1 MGLLLNG
8 QRTWKRLRYVLNAF
22 ALFSTGRSCLQESQ
36 APETRGRVWSNRDL
50 PSVEKDQVMERVL
63 KLDMHKSTGPDGM
76 HT

>member
-1 MGLLLNG
+1 MGSG
-8 QRTWKRLRYVLNAF
+8 SKKKAEVVSAF
-22 ALFSTGRSCLQESQ
+22 FYSVFTSVICFQESQ